1 MHYAT
6 AYVLC
11 DHRGGGGGFQMIALR
26 IIVSNTATVKFV
38 TVGGFEIDQKLI

>member
-1 MHYAT
+1 MQPLT
-6 AYVLC
+6 FYVITE
-11 DHRGGGGGFQMIALR
+11 GVGGGFQMIALR